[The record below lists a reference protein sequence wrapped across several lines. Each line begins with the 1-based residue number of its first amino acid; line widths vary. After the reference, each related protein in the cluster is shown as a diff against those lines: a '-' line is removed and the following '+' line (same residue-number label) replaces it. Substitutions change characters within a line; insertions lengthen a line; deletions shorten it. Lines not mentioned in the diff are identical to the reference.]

1 MVLSDNDKAR
11 AVAWLKNGKATTV
24 VKGNERVDPSFI
36 TSTVRHPPSV
46 MVLGL
51 LGEMWALRTV
61 HLAQRNDNECYR
73 HAMKFKLKKKQ
84 LTSIPQLIEI
94 KEMWHTGLE
103 QGMLEKVFSSMPD
116 WINEC
121 IEREGGHTIY

>member
-103 QGMLEKVFSSMPD
+103 QGMLEKVISSMPD

-121 IEREGGHTIY
+121 IERERGHTIY